1 MMYNLI
7 LIVHILMGHS
17 KEFVKGGSVPQVFN
31 VT

>member
-7 LIVHILMGHS
+7 LIVHTLMGHS
-17 KEFVKGGSVPQVFN
+17 KELVRGGSLPQVFN

>member
-1 MMYNLI
+1 MIYNLI

-17 KEFVKGGSVPQVFN
+17 KEIVRGGSSPQVFN